1 MCCPVFL
8 ITCRHRFPNALS
20 CNPFP
25 FLRRYHF
32 DFCEDNLQ
40 IFHQQ
45 LQNDKCCKYYHMV
58 SLLKHLSVSKKAVI
72 IRSKINEKQLV
83 AIIIAE
89 LSDKSIHKSAIVY
102 TKAQPDYWLHC

>member
-1 MCCPVFL
+1 
-8 ITCRHRFPNALS
+8 
-20 CNPFP
+20 
-25 FLRRYHF
+25 
-32 DFCEDNLQ
+32 
-40 IFHQQ
+40 
-45 LQNDKCCKYYHMV
+45 MV

-102 TKAQPDYWLHC
+102 TTVGLLVTLLVVNSNVAVAGHNAGCE

>member
-1 MCCPVFL
+1 MVRLFINVGKKDRIKPGDILGAIAGESGMPGRLVGAIDMYDKYTFVEVPAEYGKEVL
-8 ITCRHRFPNALS
+8 NAMKNAKIKGRSVNMEPANSRFPNALS

-45 LQNDKCCKYYHMV
+45 L
-58 SLLKHLSVSKKAVI
+58 LK
-72 IRSKINEKQLV
+72 
-83 AIIIAE
+83 
-89 LSDKSIHKSAIVY
+89 
-102 TKAQPDYWLHC
+102 

>member
-1 MCCPVFL
+1 MLFHVILSHSSADIIL
-8 ITCRHRFPNALS
+8 ISAKII
-20 CNPFP
+20 
-25 FLRRYHF
+25 Y
-32 DFCEDNLQ
+32 
-40 IFHQQ
+40 
-45 LQNDKCCKYYHMV
+45 KY
-58 SLLKHLSVSKKAVI
+58 STLLKHLSVSKKAVI